1 MVRYPDFLRH
11 IVNAKLA
18 EYSKKRKAVVNIIDE
33 VRKLISK
40 AETKYGFSSFGGN
53 PEKLANYLKSEDFEL
68 VISTFKSVNA
78 IDILID
84 ILREVAKRYK
94 DLPRVKETI
103 EELISRL
110 EGVKIQTRDRKEP
123 DIVKKIKKALP
134 DADITETKEEI
145 NVSIKDKGVLR
156 IKQLDGTYELN
167 GELKV
172 SAKAKSIEDLIEYI
186 KKLFSII

>member
-18 EYSKKRKAVVNIIDE
+18 EYSKRRKDVVNIIDE

-78 IDILID
+78 VDILID
-84 ILREVAKRYK
+84 ILREVADRYK

-103 EELISRL
+103 EELISGL
-110 EGVKIQTRDRKEP
+110 EGVKMQTREGKESEMVR
-123 DIVKKIKKALP
+123 IIKEALP
-134 DADITETKEEI
+134 DANVIETKGEI
-145 NVSIKDKGVLR
+145 NVSIKDKGILR
-156 IKQLDGTYELN
+156 IKKVEGIYELN

-172 SAKAKSIEDLIEYI
+172 FVRAKSIDDVIAYL

>member
-1 MVRYPDFLRH
+1 MIRYPDFLRH

-53 PEKLANYLKSEDFEL
+53 PEKLADYLKSEDFEL
-68 VISTFKSVNA
+68 VISTFKSANA
-78 IDILID
+78 LDILVD
-84 ILREVAKRYK
+84 ILKEVAERYK

-103 EELISRL
+103 EELVAKL
-110 EGVKIQTRDRKEP
+110 EGGKIQAGEGKESK
-123 DIVKKIKKALP
+123 IVKKIKEALP

-145 NVSIKDKGVLR
+145 TVSIKDKGVLR

-167 GELKV
+167 GKLKV
-172 SAKAKSIEDLIEYI
+172 SVKAKSIEDVIEYI